1 MIKTIDN
8 ASEFSRDWTLN
19 DRVHRNVFGRV
30 RKNESPLR
38 LRLFWKPDDLSPSQ
52 LVGIYELNLLELI
65 KSGYVRDYNNSAG
78 EVLLRFQRDNKL
90 IQIAINRQSKAIT
103 IGNI

>member
-1 MIKTIDN
+1 MIKNLDN
-8 ASEFSRDWTLN
+8 AAVFSREWTLN
-19 DRVHRNVFGRV
+19 DRVNKNVFGRV

-38 LRLFWKPDDLSPSQ
+38 LRLLWKRDDCSPSK
-52 LVGIYELNLLELI
+52 LVGIYELI
-65 KSGYVRDYNNSAG
+65 KAGYIRDYNNSAG

-90 IQIAINRQSKAIT
+90 IQIAINKQSGAIT